1 MKVSSSTIA
10 NSFSAPLARS
20 AVKVLFAVLISL
32 VLLFLMAQP
41 VAACEITIT
50 PDAASGHV
58 GDILTFTI
66 DVRKTHRTCT
76 VPIEE
81 TVINLRA
88 MEIVSQT
95 PWQQISSDVNRR
107 EITVRLTEV
116 GKGQIEVIRECPKG
130 GDTCIASVTI
140 EEAAAP
146 TTPPTPPTPL
156 PPTPT
161 TPPSEPTPIPEPSPA
176 PAPSEP
182 TWGSAFKDSISQPPI
197 IAVGVFTI
205 LGVIGLIKGYR
216 RFRYFILLA
225 SIAYLGFI
233 IGGCPCPLGALQNII
248 LNSGGVK
255 ERLASY
261 LLLGIPVIAA
271 ILFGRV
277 FCGWVCP
284 WGAVQNFLY
293 KKETGKKAKK
303 FDVGPRLH
311 NVLRYGKYVS
321 LVALIIATILTQTR
335 VYESIDPFKA
345 LFNLQLVLIPTSI
358 LVVLMITSLFMG
370 FPWCKYVCPLG
381 AFLSLFSRF
390 TLFKVKIGDKC
401 TNCKACHMVF
411 CDYKAIKPGEV
422 KPEINQLECTRCGEC
437 ISRCPYNAMEF
448 TMRRHAQE
456 IDRVDKLPS

>member
-1 MKVSSSTIA
+1 M
-10 NSFSAPLARS
+10 
-20 AVKVLFAVLISL
+20 
-32 VLLFLMAQP
+32 
-41 VAACEITIT
+41 
-50 PDAASGHV
+50 
-58 GDILTFTI
+58 
-66 DVRKTHRTCT
+66 
-76 VPIEE
+76 
-81 TVINLRA
+81 
-88 MEIVSQT
+88 SQ
-95 PWQQISSDVNRR
+95 R
-107 EITVRLTEV
+107 
-116 GKGQIEVIRECPKG
+116 
-130 GDTCIASVTI
+130 GDTCIASVSI

-146 TTPPTPPTPL
+146 TTPPTPPAPL

-161 TPPSEPTPIPEPSPA
+161 PEPSPA

-182 TWGSAFKDSISQPPI
+182 TWGEAFKDSISQPPI
-197 IAVGVFTI
+197 IAVGIFTI
-205 LGVIGLIKGYR
+205 LGVIGLMRGYR

-248 LNSGGVK
+248 LNSGEVK

-293 KKETGKKAKK
+293 KKETGRKAKK
-303 FDVGPRLH
+303 LDVGPRLH

-321 LVALIIATILTQTR
+321 LVALIIATMVTQTR

-358 LVVLMITSLFMG
+358 LVVLMVTSLFIG

-390 TLFKVKIGDKC
+390 TLFKVEIGDKC

-448 TMRRHAQE
+448 TMRRQIRE
-456 IDRVDKLPS
+456 IDQVNKLPS